1 MQFQLA
7 GLASGFDWRVMIDR
21 LMEVERLPQARLR
34 EDQSEN
40 TDKKDSLQRVGTKLQ
55 ALKASVSAFNDS
67 VLYNYKGVNL
77 SDETLG
83 ITALAGT
90 SAQEGSYN
98 IEVTQLAAPSKRD
111 GNTDVGGTIGSA
123 DTVISSLNLST
134 EITAG
139 TFFINGQEIT
149 IQETDTL
156 QDVFDGISVA
166 TSGLV
171 SASYD
176 EIEDKVT
183 LTSSSGE
190 VELGGSSDSSN
201 FLAALKLEQ
210 VEVVS
215 AGGGSTSVSSY
226 STLGIVDLNSSIA
239 SSGIGGGSPITES
252 GTITINGVAISF
264 DADSESMNAL
274 MNRVNESAAN
284 VTMSYDSAADQ
295 FRIVNNSTG
304 ALEMPVIDSD
314 SGLMAELGLDGSATV
329 GRDLQFSIDGGTALS
344 SRSNVISE
352 SDHGIQG
359 LDITVSEIG
368 SQTIGISRDPEAL
381 SEQINSF
388 IAAFNDIQEYILEET
403 KVTVKDAEVTRGDLA
418 GNREISRIDSQLR
431 SLAFSQIQGL
441 GGDIFRLEHIG
452 IDFKSGTSKLE
463 IKDSAKLESA
473 LAANLDQLEDLF
485 SGDIDGDG
493 DTDESFATRMDEFI
507 ENFTADGGILDTQI
521 NTLTEQNSDI
531 DGQIEEME
539 RRLEFTRQAL
549 EASFIAME
557 EAQSNI
563 QQQANALAGLSLPQP
578 Q

>member
-7 GLASGFDWRVMIDR
+7 GLASGFDWRVMIDQ
-21 LMEVERLPQARLR
+21 LMEIERLPQVRLR

-40 TDKKDSLQRVGTKLQ
+40 TDKKDSLQRVDTKLQ
-55 ALKASVSAFNDS
+55 ALKTSVSGFNDS
-67 VLYNYKGVNL
+67 VLYNSKGVNL
-77 SDETLG
+77 FDETLG
-83 ITALAGT
+83 ITASAGT

-98 IEVTQLAAPSKRD
+98 IEVTQLATSSKRD

-134 EITAG
+134 EITEG
-139 TFFINGQEIT
+139 KFFINGQEIT

-156 QDVFDGISVA
+156 QDVFNGISTA
-166 TSGLV
+166 TSGVV
-171 SASYD
+171 SASYH

-190 VELGGSSDSSN
+190 LEIGGSSDSSN
-201 FLAALKLEQ
+201 FLAALKLQQ

-215 AGGGSTSVSSY
+215 TGGGSTSVSSY
-226 STLGIVDLNSSIA
+226 STLGVVDLNSSIA
-239 SSGIGGGSPITES
+239 SSGIGGGSPITGS

-264 DADSESMNAL
+264 DADSESMSAL
-274 MNRVNESAAN
+274 MTRVNESAAN
-284 VTMSYDSAADQ
+284 LTMSYDFAADQ
-295 FRIVNNSTG
+295 FKIVNNSTG

-314 SGLMAELGLDGSATV
+314 SGLMAELGLDGSATM
-329 GRDLQFSIDGGTALS
+329 GQDLQFSIDGGATLF

-359 LDITVSEIG
+359 LCITASEIG
-368 SQTIGISRDPEAL
+368 SQTIGISRDSEAL

-388 IAAFNDIQEYILEET
+388 ISAFNDIQDYILEKT
-403 KVTVKDAEVTRGDLA
+403 KVTVEDTEVTRGDLA
-418 GNREISRIDSQLR
+418 GNRETSQLDSQLR
-431 SLAFSQIQGL
+431 SLAFSQIEGL

-452 IDFKSGTSKLE
+452 IDFISGTSKLE
-463 IKDSAKLESA
+463 IKDPAKLESA

-507 ENFTADGGILDTQI
+507 ENFTSDGGILDTQI

-563 QQQANALAGLSLPQP
+563 QQQANALAGLSLP
-578 Q
+578 

>member
-7 GLASGFDWRVMIDR
+7 GLASGFDWRVMIDQ
-21 LMEVERLPQARLR
+21 LMEIERIPQTRLR

-40 TDKKDSLQRVGTKLQ
+40 TDKKDSLQRVDTKLQ
-55 ALKASVSAFNDS
+55 ALKASVSGFNDG
-67 VLYNYKGVNL
+67 VLYNSKGVSL

-83 ITALAGT
+83 ITASAGT

-98 IEVTQLAAPSKRD
+98 IDVTQLATSSKRE

-134 EITAG
+134 EISEG

-156 QDVFDGISVA
+156 QDVFDGISIA
-166 TSGLV
+166 TSGVV

-176 EIEDKVT
+176 ESEDKVT

-190 VELGGSSDSSN
+190 LELGGSTDSSN

-210 VEVVS
+210 IEVVS
-215 AGGGSTSVSSY
+215 AGGGSTSVSSS
-226 STLGIVDLNSSIA
+226 STLGVVDLDSSIA
-239 SSGIGGGSPITES
+239 SSGIGGVSPITGS
-252 GTITINGVAISF
+252 GTVTINGVAISF

-274 MNRVNESAAN
+274 MTRVNESAAN

-329 GRDLQFSIDGGTALS
+329 GQDLQFSIDGGATLS

-359 LDITVSEIG
+359 LDIVASEIG
-368 SQTIGISRDPEAL
+368 SQTIGITRDSEAL
-381 SEQINSF
+381 NEQINSF
-388 IAAFNDIQEYILEET
+388 IAAFNDIQDYILEET
-403 KVTVKDAEVTRGDLA
+403 KVTVEDTEVTRGNLA
-418 GNREISRIDSQLR
+418 GNREISQLDSQLR
-431 SLAFSQIQGL
+431 SLAFSQIEGL

-452 IDFKSGTSKLE
+452 IDFISGTSKLE
-463 IKDSAKLESA
+463 IKDPAKLESA

-493 DTDESFATRMDEFI
+493 DTEESFATRMDEFI
-507 ENFTADGGILDTQI
+507 ENFTTDGGILDTQI

-531 DGQIEEME
+531 DAQIEEME

>member
-7 GLASGFDWRVMIDR
+7 GLASGFDWRVMIDQ
-21 LMEVERLPQARLR
+21 LMEIERLPQARLR

-40 TDKKDSLQRVGTKLQ
+40 TDKKDSLQRVDTKLQ

-67 VLYNYKGVNL
+67 VLYNSKGVNL

-83 ITALAGT
+83 ITASAGT

-98 IEVTQLAAPSKRD
+98 IEVTQLAASSKRD

-134 EITAG
+134 EITEG

-156 QDVFDGISVA
+156 QDVFDGISIA
-166 TSGLV
+166 TSGVV
-171 SASYD
+171 SVSYD

-190 VELGGSSDSSN
+190 LELGGSSDSSN

-226 STLGIVDLNSSIA
+226 STLGVVDLNSSIA
-239 SSGIGGGSPITES
+239 SSGIGVGSPITGS

-264 DADSESMNAL
+264 DADLESMSAL
-274 MNRVNESAAN
+274 MTRVNESAAN

-329 GRDLQFSIDGGTALS
+329 GRDLQFSIDGGATLS

-359 LDITVSEIG
+359 LDITASEIG

-388 IAAFNDIQEYILEET
+388 IAAFNDIQDYILEET
-403 KVTVKDAEVTRGDLA
+403 KVTVEDAEVTRGALA
-418 GNREISRIDSQLR
+418 GNREISQMDSQLR

-452 IDFKSGTSKLE
+452 IDFISGTSKLE

-557 EAQSNI
+557 EAQFNI

>member
-98 IEVTQLAAPSKRD
+98 IEVTQLAASSKRD

-441 GGDIFRLEHIG
+441 GGDIFRLEHMG